1 MALLVA
7 NQAKETYHF
16 LGTPEG
22 ELALAQAAVY
32 LALAPKSNAVY
43 KAYGA
48 VQGEIERFGAL
59 PVPLV
64 IRNAVTKL
72 MKNVG
77 YGSGYKYAHEFPDA
91 EVDQQHLPDQIKDK
105 KFYFPT
111 DRGWEG
117 KQKKK

>member
-1 MALLVA
+1 M
-7 NQAKETYHF
+7 QETIQRH
-16 LGTPEG
+16 
-22 ELALAQAAVY
+22 
-32 LALAPKSNAVY
+32 
-43 KAYGA
+43 
-48 VQGEIERFGAL
+48 GAL

-91 EVDQQHLPDQIKDK
+91 AVDQQHLPDQIKDT
-105 KFYFPT
+105 KFYHPT

-117 KQKKK
+117 KRKKEREGK